1 MTETLTTV
9 RGFKAVQREYKKNL
23 YLKHIVNK
31 ESKFLA
37 EMYASRGIGVADK
50 DSFLEPKLR
59 NLLPPV
65 NVLKDA
71 ETAAKRIIKAI
82 TIRRKYAY
90 TATTMWTEQPQ
101 PR

>member
-1 MTETLTTV
+1 MTEELTTV
-9 RGFKAVQREYKKNL
+9 RGFKAVQRAYKKNL

-37 EMYASRGIGVADK
+37 EMYASRGISVADK

-65 NVLKDA
+65 NVLKDT
-71 ETAAKRIIKAI
+71 ETAAKRIIQNFFGG
-82 TIRRKYAY
+82 IRH
-90 TATTMWTEQPQ
+90 
-101 PR
+101 PRVSISAKRPLPGM

>member
-1 MTETLTTV
+1 MTEELTTV
-9 RGFKAVQREYKKNL
+9 RGFKAVQRAYKKNL

-37 EMYASRGIGVADK
+37 EMYASRGISVADK

-65 NVLKDA
+65 NVLKDT
-71 ETAAKRIIKAI
+71 ETAAKRIIQAI
-82 TIRRKYAY
+82 ENKEKI
-90 TATTMWTEQPQ
+90 
-101 PR
+101 